1 MKNLIVISGLVA
13 ALATGASVAQA
24 GPGREGDH
32 PRADGDHSRADG
44 PPADNRAHGRAQRCA
59 KPRKVG
65 FVVAGTYVSA
75 DATGVTLMVTR
86 VNRHA
91 RKSGLVTV
99 GEQYTATPTQASR
112 IRYVNRTGPTDA
124 QPTDRVRVIGKVT
137 VQKRKCA
144 TEDFTP
150 EATVRKVTVKGP
162 DPDDANDD

>member
-1 MKNLIVISGLVA
+1 MKNAIVISGLVV

-24 GPGREGDH
+24 GPGRDGDH
-32 PRADGDHSRADG
+32 PRADGDHSAAAGPRAEKKSQRQ
-44 PPADNRAHGRAQRCA
+44 AKRCA

-65 FVVAGTYVSA
+65 IVVAGTYVSA
-75 DATGVTLMVTR
+75 DATSVTLMVTK

-99 GEQYTATPTQASR
+99 GEQYTATPTTASR

-124 QPTDRVRVIGKVT
+124 QPSDRVRVIGKVT

-150 EATVRKVTVKGP
+150 DATVRKVTVKGP
-162 DPDDANDD
+162 DTEDANDD